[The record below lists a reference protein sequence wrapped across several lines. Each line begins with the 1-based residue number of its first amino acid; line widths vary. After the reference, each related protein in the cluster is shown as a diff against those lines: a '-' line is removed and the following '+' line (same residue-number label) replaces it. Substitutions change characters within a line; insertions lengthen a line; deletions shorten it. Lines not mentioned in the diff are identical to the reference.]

1 MADSSPITIPDSGSA
16 TPYPSSL
23 AVSEFPGIVDSVSV
37 TVDGSFGDIGGP
49 AQDVRYEVTVQ
60 SPESEERVRN
70 LLYHTDTVA
79 EVQNT
84 LRRSTPINLAV
95 VNIEAG

>member
-1 MADSSPITIPDSGSA
+1 MALTSSDSHCKRR
-16 TPYPSSL
+16 
-23 AVSEFPGIVDSVSV
+23 EC
-37 TVDGSFGDIGGP
+37 GDP

-60 SPESEERVRN
+60 SPESEARLRK